1 LGGAVLVIQGVLRG
15 HKDLEEILP
24 VIAVTTIHHMPPL
37 EIWQIWLKKD
47 GSGWT
52 AKGQLL
58 QPWMLDSRAVLTICS
73 PMPGYIPGIK
83 DTSILIG

>member
-1 LGGAVLVIQGVLRG
+1 
-15 HKDLEEILP
+15 
-24 VIAVTTIHHMPPL
+24 MPPL
-37 EIWQIWLKKD
+37 EMWQIWLKKD

-58 QPWMLDSRAVLTICS
+58 QPWMLDSRAIFTICS

-83 DTSILIG
+83 DTSILNG

>member
-1 LGGAVLVIQGVLRG
+1 
-15 HKDLEEILP
+15 
-24 VIAVTTIHHMPPL
+24 MPPL